1 MRFVSPILKRVVY
14 PALSSAKF
22 LKSKSE
28 APMVLT
34 YHGVLPAR
42 YTPLDPDL
50 DGVMVGAN
58 VFRKQLCFL
67 KKNYA
72 LISPEHFREWIAGEA
87 EMPARAVLLTCDD
100 GLKNVLDEMVPV
112 LREFD
117 APCLCF
123 VMGQQPSRKNA
134 ILWYDELR
142 LMVLSAAGPINLAIP
157 EISLCA
163 GAHTVEERRKIDLLL
178 LRKLSSWDAA
188 RREQLLDNI
197 RRQLGLPEEW
207 LETRMQSK
215 AFCSR
220 FALMEQTEMLQ
231 LLHAGVC
238 FGAHTLAHP
247 MLSQLPDEL
256 AWKEIF
262 EARTSLE
269 HSLGTR
275 IWALA
280 YPFGTGEA
288 VTARE
293 IEMGKRAGYEA
304 AFLNVPG
311 DLNRQNAFSLP
322 RIHVSGGM
330 ALPEFE
336 AHLCGFHYRLRE
348 YFKGGMRAAAV
359 L

>member
-1 MRFVSPILKRVVY
+1 
-14 PALSSAKF
+14 
-22 LKSKSE
+22 
-28 APMVLT
+28 MVLT
-34 YHGVLPAR
+34 YHGVLPAG

-58 VFRKQLCFL
+58 TLRKQLRFL
-67 KKNYA
+67 KKNYT
-72 LISPEHFREWIAGEA
+72 LISPEHLRAWIAGEV

-100 GLKNVLDEMVPV
+100 GLKNVLDEMAPV

-123 VMGQQPSRKNA
+123 VTGQQLTRKNV

-142 LMVLSAAGPINLAIP
+142 LMVLLAAGPIKLDIP
-157 EISLCA
+157 ELSFCA
-163 GAHTVEERRKIDLLL
+163 RANTGEERRKLNLLL
-178 LRKLSSWDAA
+178 LRKLSSWDAP

-197 RRQLGLPEEW
+197 RRQLRLPEEW

-215 AFCSR
+215 TFCSR
-220 FALMEQTEMLQ
+220 FALMDQTEILQ
-231 LLHAGVC
+231 LLPATLC
-238 FGAHTLAHP
+238 FGAHTLTHP

-256 AWKEIF
+256 AWKEIS

-269 HSLGTR
+269 QSLGTR

-293 IEMGKRAGYEA
+293 FEMGKRAGYEA

-311 DLNRQNAFSLP
+311 DLHRQNAFSLP

-330 ALPEFE
+330 TLPEFE
-336 AHLCGFHYRLRE
+336 AHLCGFHYQLQE
-348 YFKGGMRAAAV
+348 YFRGGMKAAAV